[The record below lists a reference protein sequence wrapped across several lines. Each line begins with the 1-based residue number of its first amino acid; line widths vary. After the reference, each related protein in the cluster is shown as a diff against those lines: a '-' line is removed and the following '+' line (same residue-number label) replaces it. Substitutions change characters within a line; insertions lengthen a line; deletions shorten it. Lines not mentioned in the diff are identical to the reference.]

1 MAFLASLPPE
11 YYIIAFTTLLL
22 GLLLGYA
29 LATRRLVR
37 QLDAAQA
44 RSDMAEQAARLD
56 SERYQIQLAER
67 DSELKDAH
75 QAQLSLQEHL
85 GSLTQKAE
93 QLTALQDD
101 YRLQQKEFREL
112 QENHSSLRA
121 RFESQSTS
129 LEDLKVAHEEK
140 VALLENTEARLQTQ
154 FENLANKIFD
164 AKSENYQKQNKQGL
178 DAILTP
184 LKEQIDGFRKQVSDQ
199 YVKEGQE
206 RASLKTEILGLKEL
220 NQKITEE
227 ASALTMA
234 LKGSTKTQGNWGEVV
249 LERILKESGLREGHE
264 FETQVSARNE
274 DGKLQQPDVVVHL
287 PDDKDVVIDAKV
299 SLAAYERYFNSDD
312 DAVRARCLS
321 DHVTSIRNHIKGLGN
336 KDYHELKALRTLD
349 YVLMF
354 IPIESAFLLAIDEDP
369 ELVNLALNNNIM
381 LVSPTNL
388 LVALRTINNIW
399 QYEYQNQNAQKIAT
413 NAAKLYDK
421 FVGFVADLE
430 KVGKS
435 LEGAQKHYDG
445 AINKLSQ
452 GRGNLVRQV
461 EQFRELG
468 VQPSKRLPEGLASH
482 DDDAQDEEA

>member
-1 MAFLASLPPE
+1 MSLLSNLPVEMYSLLVLCAAAGSGAGYFLAARRARKQWEQQSSVLE
-11 YYIIAFTTLLL
+11 QQASAERERLTLQLHDKESAVN
-22 GLLLGYA
+22 A
-29 LATRRLVR
+29 LHE
-37 QLDAAQA
+37 
-44 RSDMAEQAARLD
+44 S
-56 SERYQIQLAER
+56 QLA
-67 DSELKDAH
+67 
-75 QAQLSLQEHL
+75 LQSQL
-85 GSLTQKAE
+85 GSMTQKASQYE
-93 QLTALQDD
+93 SLLSD
-101 YRLQQKEFREL
+101 YKTLQQEYREL
-112 QENHSSLRA
+112 QESMSSLRA
-121 RFESQSTS
+121 RHESQTAS
-129 LEDLKVAHEEK
+129 LEAMKREQQEK
-140 VALLENTEARLQTQ
+140 IALLENTEQRLQTQ

-164 AKSENYQKQNKQGL
+164 AKSENYLKQNKQGL

-184 LKEQIDGFRKQVSDQ
+184 LKEQIDGFKKQVTDH

-206 RASLKTEILGLKEL
+206 RASLKTEILSLKEL
-220 NQKITEE
+220 NNRITEE
-227 ASALTMA
+227 AAALTMA
-234 LKGSTKTQGNWGEVV
+234 LKGNNKAQGNWGEVV

-264 FETQVSARNE
+264 FETQVSVRTE

-287 PDDKDVVIDAKV
+287 PDDKDVVIDSKV

-312 DAVRARCLS
+312 ETEKKRYLS
-321 DHVTSIRNHIKGLGN
+321 EHVASLKGHIKGLGA

-369 ELVNLALNNNIM
+369 ELINLALNNNIM

-435 LEGAQKHYDG
+435 IEGANKHYEM
-445 AINKLSQ
+445 AMNKLSQ

-468 VQPSKRLPEGLASH
+468 VQPSKRLSGDL
-482 DDDAQDEEA
+482 AQDNADSD